1 MNVIRK
7 IQRLARLFLRQ
18 SGPFWPD
25 FYESGGVLKIS
36 PRVEFG
42 GRSASAD
49 LPGRTASPAAFHR
62 PAPDAAPEGLRA

>member
-1 MNVIRK
+1 MRK
-7 IQRLARLFLRQ
+7 IRRLFALFLRE
-18 SGPFWPD
+18 SGPFAPR

-62 PAPDAAPEGLRA
+62 PAPDTGAEA